1 MEKLRAVVAHETAS
15 VTPQSSDAPIVLF
28 YLFFLCR
35 RRVAAPTTCAEVR
48 YIGETAESRR
58 KAAGAEA
65 TRDAA
70 PACVVAENVVLLGR
84 WDACIQYT
92 TLRFVKIHFNLN
104 ENNQR
109 IRTSYTICR
118 NDREEGGTDE
128 QSSTAP
134 SERASR
140 ASID

>member
-70 PACVVAENVVLLGR
+70 PACVVAENVATRTLGR
-84 WDACIQYT
+84 MHTAYDA
-92 TLRFVKIHFNLN
+92 RFVKFI
-104 ENNQR
+104 
-109 IRTSYTICR
+109 
-118 NDREEGGTDE
+118 
-128 QSSTAP
+128 
-134 SERASR
+134 
-140 ASID
+140 SI